1 MAKYNLKVAH
11 FYGDLMN
18 TYGDIGNIIALK
30 YYGKQMDTDITS
42 DIVSIGDDFNDQQYD
57 LAVFGVGQEYEQ
69 MVVSKDIP
77 HKKEAIARFIN
88 GGKPFLAICGGFQ
101 LLGQYY
107 VDANGEKIPG
117 IGVLSHYTVTQSSH
131 RSAMQNQTRFIGDIV
146 IKNPQNGDLYHGF
159 ENHNG
164 RTFLG
169 DDEQPLGIVQEGH
182 GNNGEDKTEGAIY
195 KHTYC
200 SYFHGPILTR
210 NGNLAK
216 QMLLE
221 ALHNKYPNE
230 DFSKQESLII
240 KPTF

>member
-1 MAKYNLKVAH
+1 MASYQLHVAH

-30 YYGKQMDTDITS
+30 YYGQQMDTEITS
-42 DIVSIGDDFNDQQYD
+42 EIVSIDDDFDPERFD
-57 LAVFGVGQEYEQ
+57 IAVFGGGQDFEQ
-69 MVVSKDIP
+69 AVISKDIP
-77 HKKEAIARFIN
+77 LKKAGMEKFIN
-88 GGKPFLAICGGFQ
+88 DGKPFLAICGGFQ

-107 VDANGEKIPG
+107 IDANGDKIPG
-117 IGVLSHYTVTQSSH
+117 AGILNHYTVTQSNQ
-131 RSAMQNQTRFIGDIV
+131 RSAMQNQTRFIGDIE
-146 IKNPQNGDLYHGF
+146 IKNEETGDLYHGF

-169 DDEQPLGIVQEGH
+169 ADEKPLGIVQTGH
-182 GNNGEDKTEGAIY
+182 GNNGEDHTEGAIY

-210 NGNLAK
+210 NGKLAK
-216 QMLLE
+216 RMLLE
-221 ALHNKYPNE
+221 ALHNKYPNA
-230 DFSKQESLII
+230 DLSSQEALEI